1 MRKSISAACVALLVA
16 SAAFAGEK
24 ESAAQSAALDWLS
37 YVDAGEYVTSWSNAG
52 ALFKSKLT
60 PHAWEEAASGARK
73 PLGGLR
79 SRKVKAAQYATSL
92 PGAPDGEYV
101 VFQFDSSFDNKTAG
115 VETVT
120 AVLEGGVWRIVG
132 YFIR

>member
-1 MRKSISAACVALLVA
+1 MRKVLSAVCLALLTVT
-16 SAAFAGEK
+16 AALSGER

-37 YVDAGEYVTSWSNAG
+37 HVDAAEYVTSWSNAG

-60 PHAWEEAASGARK
+60 PAQWEDAASDARK
-73 PLGGLR
+73 PLGALR
-79 SRKVKAAQYATSL
+79 TRKVKAVQYATSL

-101 VFQFDSSFDNKTAG
+101 VLQFDSSFENKMAG
-115 VETVT
+115 IETVT

-132 YFIR
+132 YFVR

>member
-1 MRKSISAACVALLVA
+1 MWKLTSAACLALLAVT
-16 SAAFAGEK
+16 AAFAGER
-24 ESAAQSAALDWLS
+24 ESAAEAAALDWLS
-37 YVDAGEYVTSWSNAG
+37 YIDAGEYVTSWSNAG
-52 ALFKSKLT
+52 ALFKGKLT
-60 PHAWEEAASGARK
+60 PQAWENAASGARK
-73 PLGGLR
+73 PLGVLR
-79 SRKVKAAQYATSL
+79 SRKVKATQYATSL

-132 YFIR
+132 YFVR